1 MPPFAFRKAAF
12 YSVKACLL
20 HHERYAF
27 ACSSECILVFRLFDK
42 AIIKA
47 EECFIY
53 LGVRYRIYEHKIVFD
68 MLPVI
73 ISVSLLKGEK

>member
-1 MPPFAFRKAAF
+1 MMQ
-12 YSVKACLL
+12 
-20 HHERYAF
+20 RYAF
-27 ACSSECILVFRLFDK
+27 AGFSGYILVFRLSDK
-42 AIIKA
+42 AIIKV